1 MMTQTPHR
9 LEDDDRAER
18 TQTAMPEPNTTSP
31 KSTWL
36 TPQFVWQV
44 ATFLVVQ
51 IVAAVIAFQILSGD
65 VRSSREEQGRMRN
78 DIQAVL
84 GEIREI
90 RQAIPNREALD
101 IKIAGIEDRLKAVE
115 GQQSTFVIQIQT
127 MREKLAENGWRPK

>member
-1 MMTQTPHR
+1 MQIPHR
-9 LEDDDRAER
+9 LEDADHER
-18 TQTAMPEPNTTSP
+18 TQTTMPEPNTNSP

-51 IVAAVIAFQILSGD
+51 VVAAVIAFQILSAD
-65 VRSSREEQGRMRN
+65 VRSSREEQGRMRT

-101 IKIAGIEDRLKAVE
+101 ERLRNMEEESERLSKVIDSVSDKAE
-115 GQQSTFVIQIQT
+115 ARWDNLNTRLSRKG
-127 MREKLAENGWRPK
+127 L